1 MKKLV
6 TLLLTAF
13 ITLGFVASTAS
24 ADAGKGQKLYLK
36 KLKKHFGY
44 NGVKFCAQ
52 HTQDEW
58 EELFA
63 NDAAGFIKAYGD
75 KHPSAQKFLNSDK
88 FKTKLA
94 PHIKDFA
101 IEYASDSGNVPSC

>member
-13 ITLGFVASTAS
+13 ITMGVVATTAS
-24 ADAGKGQKLYLK
+24 ADVAKGQKLYLK
-36 KLKKHFGY
+36 FMKKHFGY

-58 EELFA
+58 EELFE
-63 NDAAGFIKAYGD
+63 NNAAGFIEKYSG
-75 KHPSAQKFLNSDK
+75 KHPNAKNFLNGAKFQKF
-88 FKTKLA
+88 A